1 MLGLSMSI
9 SSSRKEPSNE
19 REGGVS
25 AATSLRGSELV
36 PSVLGKL
43 GEVGTLDGLG
53 RKRVKEQRERR

>member
-1 MLGLSMSI
+1 MLGLSTSI
-9 SSSRKEPSNE
+9 SSSRKEP
-19 REGGVS
+19 REGVIS